1 MSSAIGEAL
10 AYGRALWEQGKVVAG
25 LDEAGRGAWAGPV
38 VAAAVILPADEQVLA
53 QLAEVDDS
61 KRLTPAA
68 RERLFMDIQQVAQVG
83 IGVIPSQRIDE
94 VGILE
99 ATYEAMTAAIHAL
112 PRSPDALLI
121 DYLPRALGDWPQHR
135 LVRGESLSLSI
146 AAASIV
152 AKVHRDRLM
161 ITYDQTYPGYG
172 FARHKGY
179 GTRLHRQALARLG
192 PTPIHRLSWA
202 PLRQPTLP
210 FDDPPTPNA

>member
-1 MSSAIGEAL
+1 MASALGDVL
-10 AYGRALWEQGKVVAG
+10 AYERALWARGWVVAG

-38 VAAAVILPADEQVLA
+38 VAAAVILPADEQVLVH
-53 QLAEVDDS
+53 LAEVDDS

-68 RERLFMDIQQVAQVG
+68 RERLFTRIQQVAQVG
-83 IGVIPSQRIDE
+83 IGVIAPQRIDAI
-94 VGILE
+94 GILA
-99 ATYEAMTAAIHAL
+99 ATYEAMTAALQAL

-121 DYLPRALGDWPQHR
+121 DYLPRALGDWPQQR

-161 ITYDQTYPGYG
+161 IAYDQTYPGYG

-179 GTRLHRQALARLG
+179 GTPQHRQALARLG

-210 FDDPPTPNA
+210 FDDPPTPNT